1 MAIPIADLHCDTA
14 IGLAAG
20 RRLDDPG
27 LQVNLPA
34 MADAGIG
41 LQVFACYVPPAIP
54 EGRRFEFA
62 SRLLDGLDREMD
74 AFSGDISIC
83 RTSQDILDAR
93 AAGRFAAVLAV
104 ENGDALENDLG
115 NLERLYARGVR
126 LMTLVHS
133 RSNAWVVS
141 SADREPAFDGLTRFG
156 EEVVA
161 AMNKMGMIVDVSHAH
176 DSAVRKVLS
185 LSCGPVVASHSCSRT
200 LCPVPRN
207 ISDELAK
214 GIAAGG
220 GLVGVN
226 IYPGFLDAGYRKESE
241 RTGDLFERLGRE
253 EEKAG
258 ADPAAHFALLLS
270 LADQFGKAMERF
282 PVPLDRYLEHI
293 YHLHQRRRRGSCRL
307 RLGLRRHSRPSR
319 RRHGLSRPSDRPG
332 APRGRR
338 DAPEDPREGLL
349 DEFPPRLRGRLRLS
363 ARCHCARAPIDAVP
377 GAVLYRIFVT
387 RRA

>member
-34 MADAGIG
+34 MAEAGIG
-41 LQVFACYVPPAIP
+41 LQVFACYIPPAVP

-62 SRLLDGLDREMD
+62 SRILDGLDRELD
-74 AFSGDISIC
+74 AFSDDISVC

-93 AAGRFAAVLAV
+93 LAGRFAAVLAV

-185 LSCGPVVASHSCSRT
+185 LTCRPIVASHSCSRT

-226 IYPGFLDAGYRKESE
+226 IYPGFLDARYRKESE
-241 RTGDLFERLGRE
+241 RAGDLFERLGRE

-258 ADPAAHFALLLS
+258 ADPVAHFALLRE
-270 LADQFGKAMERF
+270 LAAQFGRAMEQYR
-282 PVPLDRYLEHI
+282 VPLDRYLEHI
-293 YHLHQRRRRGSCRL
+293 YHLINIAGEDHVAFGSDFDGVPDLPAGVTGCR
-307 RLGLRRHSRPSR
+307 GLRT
-319 RRHGLSRPSDRPG
+319 
-332 APRGRR
+332 AQ
-338 DAPEDPREGLL
+338 E
-349 DEFPPRLRGRLRLS
+349 RLS
-363 ARCHCARAPIDAVP
+363 EAEMPRKTLEKVCWTNFLRVFRDVC
-377 GAVLYRIFVT
+377 G
-387 RRA
+387 

>member
-1 MAIPIADLHCDTA
+1 MPIPIADLHCDTA

-20 RRLDDPG
+20 RRLDDPD

-34 MADAGIG
+34 MAEAGIG
-41 LQVFACYVPPAIP
+41 LQVFACYVPPAVP

-62 SRLLDGLDREMD
+62 SRLLDGLDRELA
-74 AFSGDISIC
+74 AFSGNISLC

-93 AAGRFAAVLAV
+93 EEGRIAAVLAV
-104 ENGDALENDLG
+104 ENGDALENDLR

-133 RSNAWVVS
+133 RSNAWVIS

-161 AMNKMGMIVDVSHAH
+161 AMSKMGMIVDVSHAH

-185 LSCGPVVASHSCSRT
+185 LTCQPIVASHSCSRT

-207 ISDELAK
+207 LSDELA
-214 GIAAGG
+214 GAIAAGG

-226 IYPGFLDAGYRKESE
+226 IYPGFLDARYRKESE
-241 RTGDLFERLGRE
+241 RAGDLFERLGRE

-258 ADPAAHFALLLS
+258 ADPAAQFALLRELEI
-270 LADQFGKAMERF
+270 QFGRAMEGYR
-282 PVPLDRYLEHI
+282 VPLDRYLEHI
-293 YHLHQRRRRGSCRL
+293 YHFINIAGEDHVAFGSDFDGVPDLPAGVTGCH
-307 RLGLRRHSRPSR
+307 GLRT
-319 RRHGLSRPSDRPG
+319 
-332 APRGRR
+332 AQ
-338 DAPEDPREGLL
+338 E
-349 DEFPPRLRGRLRLS
+349 RLS
-363 ARCHCARAPIDAVP
+363 EAEMPRKTLEKICWTNFLRVFGDVC
-377 GAVLYRIFVT
+377 G
-387 RRA
+387 